1 MQAPEGPALDTLAD
15 IASLAGAK
23 GASVLKVQ
31 IENHIHLV
39 RLEPGQIEF
48 RPAVAAPRTL
58 AGDLA
63 QKLKEWTGTRWVVT
77 LAREGGEPTLAEQ
90 RKVAR
95 EKKLEQVAQAPMVRA
110 VLDRFPGA
118 EIVGVRD
125 RETDVPPAEDDS

>member
-1 MQAPEGPALDTLAD
+1 MQAVEGPALNTLAD
-15 IASLAGAK
+15 IAALAAAK

-31 IENHIHLV
+31 LENHVHLV
-39 RLEPGQIEF
+39 RLELGQIEF
-48 RPAVAAPRTL
+48 RPTAAAPRTL

-77 LAREGGEPTLAEQ
+77 LAREGGAPTPAEQ
-90 RKVAR
+90 RKAAR

-118 EIVGVRD
+118 EIVAVRD
-125 RETDVPPAEDDS
+125 RGADLPPSEDF